1 MVGINYF
8 DKGDG
13 DVKNRSVKKGL
24 SLASAMALTIG
35 GLTPAAVVSGEEVQ
49 TDGLIISEY
58 VEGSSLNKAIEL
70 FNGTSQTVDLSQFDL
85 QRFSNGGT
93 DGQSI
98 GLTGEVAPGETY
110 TIVNNQASV
119 AFLNVADQTS
129 GSINHNGND
138 GYALFYNGEIVDSF
152 GQLGE
157 GSDFA
162 KDVTLVRQSS
172 VTTGDRNFDDAIDIS
187 NEWESFAQDTAD
199 YLGTHTMDG
208 VDSSDGEEPGDE
220 DETDEAVSITSIA
233 DVRTGGTGQTDVTI
247 EGVVTSDLGSWGKEG
262 FYLQDE
268 TAGIYV
274 YQDLYNNED
283 IQKGDV
289 IQITGDTTE
298 YDGVFELV
306 NVSNLNVKDKRELPN
321 PVVVSPSEV
330 SEDNQGSLVELE
342 GVTISQIEEAN
353 SYGTLEFIASK
364 NGESVLVRVDNRT
377 GYSYDDFRYVE
388 GMELTVTG
396 ISSEFDG
403 TFQVKPRG
411 AEDLQFVSNGT
422 ADAIQAMPG
431 SGGIQAGSTVTLS
444 AFSEGDIYYT
454 TDGSEPTSDSTKYT
468 GLITITEDTTIKA
481 VQIGYEGTSSV
492 VTYSYQVLKADGDV
506 RIHDIQGDTHKSLY
520 AGVNVSGVEGI
531 VTRTTG
537 DNGFYMQE
545 LPEQVDEDLKTSEGI
560 YVNSVGA
567 SNVEVGDRVYVS
579 GEVKEDTQDNFL
591 WFDFSDDLTL
601 TKITEA
607 SVSVEESGVELPEAV
622 ILGEDGREIPYNV
635 IDNDQFSVFDP
646 SEDAIDFYE
655 SLEGMRVS
663 APDATVVMPRA
674 EYTNYDETAVTVPN
688 DSDKVRTPAGGIIV
702 EPSLNPERIIIDDYS
717 QEMAPVKVGDTFR
730 SPVTGVLGYEFSN
743 YKLEVDGLPEVVPSD
758 FERETTILQEDE
770 EKLSVAT
777 YNMENYYATDSDN
790 PEKTDEIAESFVNRL
805 DAPDIVGLVEVQ
817 DNNGAGEGDTDA
829 SENYKALI
837 EAIKENG
844 GPEYEYTD
852 IAPVNNQDGGEPDG
866 NIRVGFIY
874 NPDRVSLTDH
884 PKGDATTDVG
894 VTEEGN
900 LTLNPG
906 RIDPTNEAFADS
918 RKPLAAEFEF
928 NGENVIVVANHFN
941 SKGGDDAPFG
951 SIQPPQLGS
960 EEQRLQQAEVV
971 NGFVRDVLEQDQD
984 ANVVVLGDLNDFED
998 SAPLEVL
1005 EGDILANMIE
1015 ELPENERYTYN
1026 YQGNSQTL
1034 DHILVAD
1041 HLKDQT
1047 KVDIVHLNA
1056 DFTEEQGRVSD
1067 HDPVLVQ
1074 MDLREAAEA
1083 PMLQQEWRV
1092 MKKPVGYV
1100 TRKGDLSTRSQGVAR
1115 VTLTDEAGHK
1125 EKQTVLM
1132 AFGNEKNWGKKNGK
1146 SKGKKKLLENYSV
1159 QLLNENGEVLPVE
1172 VSVNGNKLIIP
1183 TWEDIQPGT
1192 YSISIEGAEKN
1203 NALSFQIQ

>member
-1 MVGINYF
+1 M
-8 DKGDG
+8 
-13 DVKNRSVKKGL
+13 KNRSVKKGL

-35 GLTPAAVVSGEEVQ
+35 GLTPAAVVSGEEVN

-58 VEGSSLNKAIEL
+58 VEGSSYNKAIEL

-85 QRFSNGGT
+85 QVFFNGNIEGE
-93 DGQSI
+93 SI
-98 GLTGEVAPGETY
+98 GLSGEVAPGETY
-110 TIVNNQASV
+110 TIVNNRASSP
-119 AFLNVADQTS
+119 FLNVADQTS
-129 GSINHNGND
+129 TSINHNGND
-138 GYALFYNGEIVDSF
+138 GYALFYKGEIVDSF
-152 GQLGE
+152 GQLGDS
-157 GSDFA
+157 SDFA

-172 VTTGDRNFDDAIDIS
+172 VTGGDRTFDDAFETSD
-187 NEWESFAQDTAD
+187 EWDSFSKDTAD
-199 YLGTHTMDG
+199 HLGTHTMDG
-208 VDSSDGEEPGDE
+208 VDTSDGEEPGDGDQIE
-220 DETDEAVSITSIA
+220 EPVSITSIA
-233 DVRTGGTGQTDVTI
+233 DVRAGGTGQTDVTM
-247 EGVVTSDLGSWGKEG
+247 EGVVTTDLGLWGSSG

-268 TAGIYV
+268 TGGIYV
-274 YQDLYNNED
+274 YQNLYDEE
-283 IQKGDV
+283 IKKGDV

-306 NVSNLNVKDKRELPN
+306 NVSNLNVKDRSDLPS
-321 PVVVSPSEV
+321 PQVVSPSEV

-353 SYGTLEFIASK
+353 SYGTLEFVASK

-377 GYSYDDFRYVE
+377 GYSYDDFRYLE
-388 GMELTVTG
+388 GMELNVTG
-396 ISSEFDG
+396 ISSEYNG

-411 AEDLQFVSNGT
+411 AEDLEFVSNGT

-431 SGGIQAGSTVTLS
+431 SGGVQSGSTVTLS

-454 TDGSEPTSDSTKYT
+454 TDGSEPTVNSTKYT
-468 GLITITEDTTIKA
+468 GPITITEDTTIKA
-481 VQIGYEGTSSV
+481 VQVGYEGTSSV
-492 VTYSYQVLKADGDV
+492 VTYSYQVLKADGEV
-506 RIHDIQGDTHKSLY
+506 RIHDIQGATHKSLY

-545 LPEQVDEDLKTSEGI
+545 LPGQVDEDLKTSEGI
-560 YVNSVGA
+560 YVYNEDSLD
-567 SNVEVGDRVYVS
+567 VEVGDRVFVS
-579 GEVKEDTQDNFL
+579 GEVTENTQDNFL

-601 TKITEA
+601 TEITDA
-607 SVSVEESGVELPEAV
+607 SVSVQESGVELPEAV
-622 ILGEDGREIPYNV
+622 ILGEDGRQIPYNV
-635 IDNDQFSVFDP
+635 IDNDQFSLFDP

-688 DSDKVRTPAGGIIV
+688 GSDKVRTPAGGIIV

-717 QEMAPVKVGDTFR
+717 QDMAPVKVGDTFE

-743 YKLEVDGLPEVVPSD
+743 YKLEVDGLPEVDPGD
-758 FERETTILQEDE
+758 FERETTTLQKDK

-777 YNMENYYATDSDN
+777 YNMENYYATDSEN
-790 PEKTDEIAESFVNRL
+790 PEKTTEIAQSIVNRL

-817 DNNGAGEGDTDA
+817 DDNGASEGDTDA
-829 SENYKALI
+829 SENYQALVKAI
-837 EAIKENG
+837 VDNG
-844 GPEYEYTD
+844 GPEYKYTD
-852 IAPVNNQDGGEPDG
+852 IAPRNNQDGGQPDG

-874 NPDRVSLTDH
+874 NPERVSLTDQ

-894 VTEEGN
+894 VTEKGN

-906 RIDPTNEAFADS
+906 RIDPTNEAFEDS
-918 RKPLAAEFEF
+918 RKPLAAEFQF

-971 NGFVRDVLEQDQD
+971 NGFVQDVLEQDQD

-1005 EGDILANMIE
+1005 EGDILSNMIE

-1041 HLKDQT
+1041 HLRDQT

-1067 HDPVLVQ
+1067 HDPVMVQ
-1074 MDLREAAEA
+1074 MDLSEAKETPA
-1083 PMLQQEWRV
+1083 MQQEWRV
-1092 MKKPVGYV
+1092 MKEPVAYV
-1100 TRKGDLSTRSQGVAR
+1100 TRKGDLSTRSQGVTQ
-1115 VTLTDEAGHK
+1115 VTLTDDSGDK
-1125 EKQTVLM
+1125 EKQTVLI
-1132 AFGNEKNWGKKNGK
+1132 AFGDDKNWGKKNGK
-1146 SKGKKKLLENYSV
+1146 SKGKKKLIENHSV

-1172 VSVNGNKLIIP
+1172 VSVNGNKLMIP
-1183 TWEDIQPGT
+1183 SWEDIQPGM
-1192 YSISIEGAEKN
+1192 YSISIEGAGKN
-1203 NALSFQIQ
+1203 SALSFEIQ